1 MKKLYFVIM
10 LLSFNLPVFAQ
21 STITG
26 TTFNSETKEKVP
38 YVSIGIESK
47 TTGTVSNNAGEFSLK
62 ISENIS
68 PSDSITFT
76 SIGFKTVKYALAD
89 LSEVDNAINLVPMV
103 YELEGFTVTNRT
115 TKNVILGRNQKGSG
129 MFECPFFISYELD
142 SKDRISRE
150 IGMLFKTKN
159 DCRVN
164 SVNFFILRNNYT
176 SVKFRLTFYSVENDR
191 PKDIIVNQDIIFDIK
206 DQYKG
211 WFKVDLEP
219 YLIFIQKRES
229 FVVTLTLL
237 EDELNNKRN
246 WFSFPGALI
255 SSYNVF
261 RKDKAM
267 DKWKKENYAVSMF
280 LETTAFMD

>member
-1 MKKLYFVIM
+1 MKKLYLFI
-10 LLSFNLPVFAQ
+10 LLFSLDLSVFAQ
-21 STITG
+21 GTITG
-26 TTFNSETKEKVP
+26 RIINSETNEKVP
-38 YVSIGIESK
+38 YVSIGIEGK

-68 PSDSITFT
+68 PSDSITFS
-76 SIGFKTVKYALAD
+76 SIGFKTVKFALAD
-89 LSEVDNAINLVPMV
+89 LSEMDNKINLVPVV

-115 TKNVILGRNQKGSG
+115 TKNIILGRNQKGSG

-164 SVNFFILRNNYT
+164 SANFFVKRNNYT
-176 SVKFRLTFYSVENDR
+176 SVKFRLTFYSVENDQ
-191 PKDIIVNQDIIFDIK
+191 PKEIIVNQDIIFDIK

-211 WFKVDLEP
+211 WFKLDLEP

-255 SSYNVF
+255 SSYSVF
-261 RKDKAM
+261 RRDKAM
-267 DKWKKENYAVSMF
+267 GKWTKNNYAVSMF
-280 LETTAFMD
+280 LETTAFID

>member
-26 TTFNSETKEKVP
+26 TIFNSETKDKVP

-47 TTGTVSNNAGEFSLK
+47 STGTVSNNNGEYSLK
-62 ISENIS
+62 IGENIS
-68 PSDSITFT
+68 QSDSVTFS
-76 SIGFKTVKYALAD
+76 SIGFKTIKYALAD
-89 LSEVDNAINLVPMV
+89 LSEVDNAINLIPMV

-211 WFKVDLEP
+211 WFKLDLEP

-267 DKWKKENYAVSMF
+267 GKWTKNNYAVSMF

>member
-1 MKKLYFVIM
+1 MKKLYFVIL
-10 LLSFNLPVFAQ
+10 LLSLDLSVFAQ

-26 TTFNSETKEKVP
+26 IVHNSETKDIVP
-38 YVSIGIESK
+38 YVNIGIESK
-47 TTGTVSNNAGEFSLK
+47 ATGTISNSDGEFSLK
-62 ISENIS
+62 LGENIS
-68 PSDSITFT
+68 ESDSVTFS
-76 SIGFKTVKYALAD
+76 SIGFKTIKYCID
-89 LSEVDNAINLVPMV
+89 DINKEANKIYIVPAT
-103 YELEGFTVTNRT
+103 YELDEVIVTNRP
-115 TKNVILGRNQKGSG
+115 TKSIIIGRNSAGSG
-129 MFECPFFISYELD
+129 MLECPFFILSELN

-159 DCRVN
+159 DCRIN
-164 SVNFFILRNNYT
+164 SVNFFIKRNNYT
-176 SVKFRLTFYSVENDR
+176 NVKFRLTFYSVENDL

-237 EDELNNKRN
+237 EDELNNQRN
-246 WFSFPGALI
+246 WFSLPGALI
-255 SSYNVF
+255 SGYNVF

-267 DKWKKENYAVSMF
+267 DNWSEKKYAVSMF
-280 LETTAFMD
+280 LDTTAFMD

>member
-1 MKKLYFVIM
+1 MKKLFFIIVS
-10 LLSFNLPVFAQ
+10 LSLCLPIFAQ
-21 STITG
+21 KNITG
-26 TTFNSETKEKVP
+26 RIINSETKEKVP

-47 TTGTVSNNAGEFSLK
+47 ATGTVSNDAGEFSLK
-62 ISENIS
+62 IGENIS
-68 PSDSITFT
+68 QSDSVTFT

-164 SVNFFILRNNYT
+164 SINFFILRNNYT

-206 DQYKG
+206 GQYKG

>member
-1 MKKLYFVIM
+1 MKKLYLFI
-10 LLSFNLPVFAQ
+10 LLFSLDLSVFAQ
-21 STITG
+21 GTITG
-26 TTFNSETKEKVP
+26 IVYNSETKDIVP

-47 TTGTVSNNAGEFSLK
+47 ATGTVSNNAGEFYLK
-62 ISENIS
+62 LGENIS
-68 PSDSITFT
+68 ESDSLTFS
-76 SIGFKTVKYALAD
+76 SIGFKTIKYCISD
-89 LSEVDNAINLVPMV
+89 IKKGINKISIVPTT
-103 YELEGFTVTNRT
+103 YELDEVIVTNRP
-115 TKNVILGRNQKGSG
+115 TKSIVIGRNSAGSG
-129 MFECPFFISYELD
+129 MLECPFFISSELN

-164 SVNFFILRNNYT
+164 NINFFIKRNNY
-176 SVKFRLTFYSVENDR
+176 SNVKFRLTFYSVENDL
-191 PKDIIVNQDIIFDIK
+191 PKDIIVNQDIIFDVK
-206 DQYKG
+206 DQHKG

-237 EDELNNKRN
+237 EDELNNQRN
-246 WFSFPGALI
+246 WFSFPGALM
-255 SSYNVF
+255 SGYNVF

-267 DKWKKENYAVSMF
+267 DNWSKKNYAVSMF

>member
-1 MKKLYFVIM
+1 MKKLYFVIL
-10 LLSFNLPVFAQ
+10 LLSLYFPAFAQ

-26 TTFNSETKEKVP
+26 KIFNSETKEKVP

-47 TTGTVSNNAGEFSLK
+47 ATGTVSNDAGEFSLK
-62 ISENIS
+62 ISEKIS
-68 PSDSITFT
+68 PSDSITFS
-76 SIGFKTVKYALAD
+76 SIGFKTVKFALVD
-89 LSEVDNAINLVPMV
+89 LSEADNKINLVPMV

-129 MFECPFFISYELD
+129 MFECSFFMSYEFD
-142 SKDRISRE
+142 SQDRISRE
-150 IGMLFKTKN
+150 IGMLFTTKN

-176 SVKFRLTFYSVENDR
+176 CVKFRLTFYSVENDR

-229 FVVTLTLL
+229 IVVTLTLL
-237 EDELNNKRN
+237 EDELNNQRN
-246 WFSFPGALI
+246 WFSLPGALI

-267 DKWKKENYAVSMF
+267 DKWAKKNYAVSMF